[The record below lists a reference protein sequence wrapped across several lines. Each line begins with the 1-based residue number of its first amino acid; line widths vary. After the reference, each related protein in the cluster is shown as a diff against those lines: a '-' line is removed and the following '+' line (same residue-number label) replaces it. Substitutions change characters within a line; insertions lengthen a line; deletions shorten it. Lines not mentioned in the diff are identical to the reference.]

1 MRRKR
6 LFFWRKKVD
15 VQDVFNRVIDA
26 RFYSGVDDLMCL
38 SLMDARDVKLISEKE
53 YRQARNEVGAFLAF
67 KNTTL
72 KWALEVNGLR
82 GDFESRLAIYR
93 DWANRPSLK

>member
-1 MRRKR
+1 MNLSK

-26 RFYSGVDDLMCL
+26 KFYSEADDWMCA
-38 SLMDARDVKLISEKE
+38 SLMDARNRKLISRRE
-53 YRQARNEVGAFLAF
+53 YKQARDEIGDFL
-67 KNTTL
+67 TSEYPTL
-72 KWALEVNGLR
+72 RWALEANGLPS
-82 GDFESRLAIYR
+82 DFESRLAIYR

>member
-1 MRRKR
+1 MDLGK
-6 LFFWRKKVD
+6 LFFCRRKVD

-26 RFYSGVDDLMCL
+26 KFYNESYDWMCL

-53 YRQARNEVGAFLAF
+53 YRQAREEIRAYLPPKYLFLRSV
-67 KNTTL
+67 
-72 KWALEVNGLR
+72 LEDNGLR